1 MAGIIGDTDARSDS
15 NRFVRFHAMQSIF
28 YSVACIIFSIAW
40 GIFWGMIFAVG
51 GSLWLLIAPVRM
63 LISLATFWYWLYLM
77 YQAYNSREYRIPFIG
92 DLAAKQVG

>member
-1 MAGIIGDTDARSDS
+1 
-15 NRFVRFHAMQSIF
+15 
-28 YSVACIIFSIAW
+28 
-40 GIFWGMIFAVG
+40 MIFAVDR
-51 GSLWLLIAPVRM
+51 SLWLLIAPVRM